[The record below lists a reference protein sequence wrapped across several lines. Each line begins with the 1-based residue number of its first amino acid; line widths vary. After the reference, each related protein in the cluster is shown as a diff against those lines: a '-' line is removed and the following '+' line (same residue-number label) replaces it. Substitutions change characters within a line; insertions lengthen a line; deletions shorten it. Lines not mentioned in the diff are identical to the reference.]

1 MFKKIHQST
10 GHRAAL
16 YTVTQSHTPRCL
28 LAAGGDGWI
37 SEWQLDD
44 PETGRV
50 IANTPTPIYALEIS
64 PPHWPEQLLLIGDM
78 LGHFY
83 WIDRAHPEAGRNV
96 QHHSKGIY
104 AIQWQLAEEEVFTAG
119 GDGIL
124 TRWNPSEK
132 RPVESIHLSNRPL
145 RCMASN
151 PRQDLLAVGASDGYI
166 YYLRRSSFELL
177 ERVNA
182 HQFSVFSLLWS
193 PDGTVLYS
201 GGRDALLKSWRDF
214 NVNEISIPAHLGT
227 INHLVLSPNGQWIAS
242 AGKDKNI
249 KIWAAADLRLLKVL
263 DTIREQGHFNS
274 VNRLIWDENG
284 LFSVS
289 DDRSIIFW
297 GAEK

>member
-16 YTVTQSHTPRCL
+16 YTLAPSHTPRCL

-37 SEWQLDD
+37 SEWQLGD

-50 IANTPTPIYALEIS
+50 IAQTPTPIYALEIS

-78 LGHFY
+78 LGHLY

-104 AIQWQLAEEEVFTAG
+104 AIHWQVSEAAVFTAG
-119 GDGIL
+119 GDGVL
-124 TRWNPSEK
+124 TRWNPREK
-132 RPVESIHLSNRPL
+132 RPVESIQLSNRPL
-145 RCMASN
+145 RCIASN
-151 PRQDLLAVGASDGYI
+151 PQRDLLAVGASDGYI
-166 YYLRRSSFELL
+166 YYLRRSNLELL
-177 ERVNA
+177 ERVSA

-193 PDGTVLYS
+193 PDGAVLYS
-201 GGRDALLKSWRDF
+201 GGRDALLKSWRDA
-214 NVNEISIPAHLGT
+214 NVNEVSVPAHLGT

-249 KIWAAADLRLLKVL
+249 KIWAAQDLRLLKVL
-263 DTIREQGHFNS
+263 DTIREQGHLNS

-297 GAEK
+297 GEK